1 MSNPWTQGPWYWQD
15 GCSYR
20 RLGSRATGKDGD
32 VLYPTRQISDGHPDV
47 VFPNGGYRGPDARL
61 IAAAP
66 EMAEML
72 QESRDYLE
80 MFASLADEE
89 GEIHGI
95 PAKIDALLTRI
106 RGGSDA

>member
-66 EMAEML
+66 EMAEL
-72 QESRDYLE
+72 LAQFVDAFGSDDAQEGDTLFEAR
-80 MFASLADEE
+80 
-89 GEIHGI
+89 
-95 PAKIDALLTRI
+95 ALLARI